1 MIRLKSLL
9 IVILILL
16 TFFTYA
22 AANGTQ
28 KDTLI
33 TNEVTIAYSNSA
45 GATYADTNYV
55 SDTVLGIYGI
65 DATLTTPPLT
75 NDASPGVATTFLGHI
90 TNLGND
96 SQVIFFTNFF
106 TNYSAAGVGPWKFS
120 FENTLG
126 NPATTMTLQPYQGEN
141 FYLVVTPTNT
151 ANFGEAMTNFF
162 GAYVTNTGLT
172 ASTSNYTGL
181 NSTTYGGYW
190 KSSGRWAIAVITDIP
205 VIEIA
210 KYSFVSNSATYL
222 ALGGLNG
229 QLVPGS
235 EITYA
240 ITFTNSGSANA
251 YGLAFTDPINSDADY
266 VDNSLRYREG
276 LQTHASN
283 VYYYNAATSNI
294 TDIDDAETV
303 GTYDCKGRTNAASGQ
318 VEFSFGQVIPSGGSG
333 TLYFKVYLK

>member
-1 MIRLKSLL
+1 MMRFKSLL

-16 TFFTYA
+16 TFFTQA
-22 AANGTQ
+22 VANGTQ
-28 KDTLI
+28 KDTLV
-33 TNEVTIAYSNSA
+33 TNEVIISYSNSA

-75 NDASPGVATTFLGHI
+75 NDASPGVATTFQGHI

-120 FENTLG
+120 FQNSASL
-126 NPATTMTLQPYQGEN
+126 PATTMTLSPYQGSD

-151 ANFGEAMTNFF
+151 AGYGEAMTNIF
-162 GAYVTNTGLT
+162 GAYVTNTGQLT
-172 ASTSNYTGL
+172 ITSNYTGL
-181 NSTTYGGYW
+181 NSITYGGYW
-190 KSSGRWAIAVITDIP
+190 KSDGRRAIAVISDIP
-205 VIEIA
+205 IINIA
-210 KYSFVSNSATYL
+210 KFSFVSNSATYL
-222 ALGGLNG
+222 ALGGNNG
-229 QLVPGS
+229 ELVPGS

-240 ITFTNSGSANA
+240 ITFTNSGTSDA
-251 YGLAFTDPINSDADY
+251 YGLTFTDPINSDADY
-266 VDNSLRYREG
+266 VDDSLRYRED
-276 LQTHASN
+276 LRTHASN

-303 GTYDCKGRTNAASGQ
+303 GTYDCKGRTNAALGQ
-318 VEFSFGQVIPSGGSG
+318 VEFSFGAVIPGGGSG
-333 TLYFKVYLK
+333 TLYFKVHLK